1 MAACLFIHIVYTIRH
16 KPLLE
21 SLLDTTYRDYI
32 TSGYTNNRGGNTRGY
47 ISRVRISNGL
57 EHILITIK
65 NLFKQYDNL
74 TVLNDINIEVFDNE
88 VFGLLGP
95 NGAGKTTL
103 IHILATLI
111 KPTAGTATVNGYDII
126 KNPSEVRS
134 SIGIVFQAP
143 SSDDMLT
150 GYENLKLHSLLYAVP
165 KELREKRISEVL
177 ELVGLTNRKDDQV
190 KKYSGGMRRR
200 LEIARGLLHKPT
212 VIFLDE
218 PTLGLDPSSREVMWK
233 YINRLVKD
241 EKITLIL
248 TTHYMEEAD
257 FLCDRIGII
266 DKGMIIAL
274 DSPTQLKEQLGGEII
289 EMELANKHVD
299 KEDIGRVLKQ
309 CNFVR
314 KVELDA
320 KNGNVLIYVDD
331 ASHNLPAIL
340 KILDKTNSAEVES
353 VELRSPTL
361 NDVFLKFAQRH
372 VTKKQ
377 GQDEDEDDSEGGFME
392 KYAQYGNK

>member
-1 MAACLFIHIVYTIRH
+1 MNLHTRTVLRYHSQRLHI
-16 KPLLE
+16 L
-21 SLLDTTYRDYI
+21 
-32 TSGYTNNRGGNTRGY
+32 GYTNNRVGDIRDICREY
-47 ISRVRISNGL
+47 EVSIGL
-57 EHILITIK
+57 ELILITVK
-65 NLFKQYDNL
+65 NLFKHYDNI

-150 GYENLKLHSLLYAVP
+150 GYENLMLHSLLYAVP

-200 LEIARGLLHKPT
+200 LEIARGLLHKPA

-274 DSPTQLKEQLGGEII
+274 DSPTQLKERLGGEVI

-299 KEDIGRVLKQ
+299 KENIDRLLKQ

-320 KNGNVLIYVDD
+320 KKGNLLIYVDD

-340 KILDKTNSAEVES
+340 KILDNTNNTEIES

-361 NDVFLKFAQRH
+361 NDVFLKFARRH
-372 VTKKQ
+372 ITRKE
-377 GQDEDEDDSEGGFME
+377 GQDEDDSEGGFME
-392 KYAQYGNK
+392 RYAQYGNK